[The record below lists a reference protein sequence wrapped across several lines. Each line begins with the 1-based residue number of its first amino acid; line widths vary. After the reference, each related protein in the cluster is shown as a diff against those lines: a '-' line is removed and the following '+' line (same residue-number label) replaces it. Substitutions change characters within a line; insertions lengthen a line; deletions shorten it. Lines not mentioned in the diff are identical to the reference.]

1 LGCLT
6 ALRLKLNCSV
16 LSELSYPPIVVYS

>member
-16 LSELSYPPIVVYS
+16 LSELSYPPIVVN